1 MEIIY
6 YSLIAGAILIAIRIL
21 YDFFSRIKNIS
32 EPIKKDTFRNDYY
45 PYRKKYL
52 LTKSEYFFYNELL
65 NRIQYYNIVIC
76 PKVRLEDFIDV
87 TDKQHKQKY
96 RGYIKSRH
104 VDFLLCDNKLNIV
117 GAVELDDPSHDSIK
131 AQKTDEF
138 KNNIYKT
145 IGIRLYRITYKEDY
159 ALQINNMLKDLITKF
174 DLTKPKE

>member
-6 YSLIAGAILIAIRIL
+6 YSLIAGAILIGIRIL
-21 YDFFSRIKNIS
+21 HDLFNKIKIKS
-32 EPIKKDTFRNDYY
+32 EPNNQDAFENNYY
-45 PYRKKYL
+45 PYKKKYL

-104 VDFLLCDNKLNIV
+104 VDFLLCDNKLNII
-117 GAVELDDPSHDSIK
+117 GAVELDDPSHESSK

-138 KNNIYKT
+138 KNNVYKT
-145 IGIRLYRITYKEDY
+145 IGINLYRITYKDDY
-159 ALQINNMLKDLITKF
+159 ALQINNMLKELVSNY
-174 DLTKPKE
+174 DLTKE